1 MFMSRLEP
9 YTYALF
15 RIATGF
21 LFLWHG
27 AQKLFSFPAPA
38 PQAPWHILYVAGPIE
53 FVGGLLIMIGLLT
66 NWVGFLCSGLMAA
79 AYFMAHFPRESWF
92 PLSTG
97 GNQGELAVLY
107 CFAFLLMSSRG
118 SGIWS
123 LDALF
128 GMAKQGAPAYGSR
141 SSASRS

>member
-15 RIATGF
+15 RIFAGF

-27 AQKLFSFPAPA
+27 TQKLFSFPAPA
-38 PQAPWHILYVAGPIE
+38 PDAPWFILYIAGPIE
-53 FVGGLLIMIGLLT
+53 FVGGLLIMLGLLT
-66 NWVGFLCSGLMAA
+66 PWVAFVCSGLMAA
-79 AYFMAHFPRESWF
+79 AYWIGHGTQAFF
-92 PLSTG
+92 PLL
-97 GNQGELAVLY
+97 NRGELAVLY
-107 CFAFLLMSSRG
+107 CFAFLYMSSRG

-128 GMAKQGAPAYGSR
+128 GLSKEKAPASYGSR
-141 SSASRS
+141 LASRG